1 MQVFH
6 ICGYE
11 LSLHTYPPSPS
22 IFLGGGVI
30 FFFAAVLIFL
40 GQILVPLF
48 FNRLNPVDDP
58 MFNVLTFLTPLEV
71 HLIGTLSPMLTTIED
86 IFLCIASLLTL
97 YRPLFRDLEYWRE
110 FFGEFLSVL

>member
-1 MQVFH
+1 MF
-6 ICGYE
+6 
-11 LSLHTYPPSPS
+11 T
-22 IFLGGGVI
+22 
-30 FFFAAVLIFL
+30 
-40 GQILVPLF
+40 
-48 FNRLNPVDDP
+48 RLNPVDDP

-86 IFLCIASLLTL
+86 IFPCIASPLTL